1 MQCEG
6 PDVDRIILPEMP
18 LRARV
23 GVSAE
28 ERASEQEI
36 FVDVELGLDLRPAGT
51 SDDFGLTVDYEAVC
65 EAVAAVARSRPF
77 ALIEAIAEECAR
89 VVLTAFAVEEVRVR
103 VRKPGA
109 LRSRGVPYA
118 AVEVLR
124 RRG

>member
-1 MQCEG
+1 M
-6 PDVDRIILPEMP
+6 DRILLPEIP

-28 ERASEQEI
+28 ERASEQDI
-36 FVDVELGLDLRPAGT
+36 TVDVELGLDLSAAGT
-51 SDDFGLTVDYEAVC
+51 TDDLGRTVDYESVC

-77 ALIEAIAEECAR
+77 RLIEAIAEECAR
-89 VVLTAFAVEEVRVR
+89 AVLGGFAVDEVRVR
-103 VRKPGA
+103 VRKPAA